1 MPLAYELVLRLGM
14 PITVAWRVT
23 YLLPCALLITMGLAV
38 LAFPYDFPRG
48 AGVGGGAKTGKS
60 LWKVVRGGV
69 GNYRAWVLALTYGYC
84 YGVELIMEN
93 VVADFFRKRFHLPME
108 AAGASLSSSSKRS
121 FGASSDATVSST
133 PSKLQ
138 ALRFAEDLSLPS
150 GHFLPM
156 CFNAFDEE
164 ADLDVLDHPVL
175 NLFYYLLVEILPSS
189 LVLYILRRI
198 PAKLRLSHSGA
209 LLQRSCY
216 SVYPWITFPE
226 QSTNP
231 ISVSADGEGGNV
243 SEKQVSPDKQIRAAL
258 LRSRFADTILKA
270 REKALDQTTKKD
282 PEKLRRE
289 REELERVQREERARL
304 QADAKAAEDVRKRA
318 EAAAADEAAAEAK
331 RQRELE
337 REAARKALQEMEK
350 IVDINEGSHFLKDLE
365 MLGSVTGEQI
375 PNLVGETSP
384 GFQMGSNT
392 LEKLGLYVK
401 NDEDGDFTDEPVAD
415 VEEGEIARQVRYER
429 PLELLAKAYAINSFD
444 IDPQNPSD
452 VVFTLEWEPIGVL
465 PCGEK
470 KDNFYYQASEWV
482 KGKQVEEVVAI
493 KNTEIVKHL
502 SLPPVKLHCSMLAE
516 DAIKAAVK
524 DYEAKKGKKMAKAEE
539 QDTPC
544 P

>member
-1 MPLAYELVLRLGM
+1 MASEYPIFCGREKWVPLQV
-14 PITVAWRVT
+14 
-23 YLLPCALLITMGLAV
+23 
-38 LAFPYDFPRG
+38 D
-48 AGVGGGAKTGKS
+48 
-60 LWKVVRGGV
+60 
-69 GNYRAWVLALTYGYC
+69 
-84 YGVELIMEN
+84 IM
-93 VVADFFRKRFHLPME
+93 K
-108 AAGASLSSSSKRS
+108 
-121 FGASSDATVSST
+121 
-133 PSKLQ
+133 
-138 ALRFAEDLSLPS
+138 
-150 GHFLPM
+150 
-156 CFNAFDEE
+156 
-164 ADLDVLDHPVL
+164 
-175 NLFYYLLVEILPSS
+175 IL
-189 LVLYILRRI
+189 
-198 PAKLRLSHSGA
+198 
-209 LLQRSCY
+209 
-216 SVYPWITFPE
+216 
-226 QSTNP
+226 
-231 ISVSADGEGGNV
+231 GGNV

-289 REELERVQREERARL
+289 REELER
-304 QADAKAAEDVRKRA
+304 
-318 EAAAADEAAAEAK
+318 
-331 RQRELE
+331 
-337 REAARKALQEMEK
+337 MEK

-415 VEEGEIARQVRYER
+415 VEEGEIARQ
-429 PLELLAKAYAINSFD
+429 
-444 IDPQNPSD
+444 D

-544 P
+544 PISNLAALSVFFPALHINKDW

>member
-1 MPLAYELVLRLGM
+1 
-14 PITVAWRVT
+14 
-23 YLLPCALLITMGLAV
+23 
-38 LAFPYDFPRG
+38 
-48 AGVGGGAKTGKS
+48 
-60 LWKVVRGGV
+60 
-69 GNYRAWVLALTYGYC
+69 
-84 YGVELIMEN
+84 
-93 VVADFFRKRFHLPME
+93 
-108 AAGASLSSSSKRS
+108 
-121 FGASSDATVSST
+121 
-133 PSKLQ
+133 
-138 ALRFAEDLSLPS
+138 
-150 GHFLPM
+150 M

-198 PAKLRLSHSGA
+198 PAKLRLSHFGA

-304 QADAKAAEDVRKRA
+304 QAEAKAAEDVRKRA

-350 IVDINEGSHFLKDLE
+350 TVDINEGIHFLKDLE

-384 GFQMGSNT
+384 GFQMGSYT
-392 LEKLGLYVK
+392 LEKLELYMK
-401 NDEDGDFTDEPVAD
+401 NDEDDEDGDFTDEPVAD

-482 KGKQVEEVVAI
+482 KGKQVVEVVAI
-493 KNTEIVKHL
+493 KNTEIAKHL

-524 DYEAKKGKKMAKAEE
+524 DYEAKKGKRMAKAEE

>member
-1 MPLAYELVLRLGM
+1 MLM
-14 PITVAWRVT
+14 
-23 YLLPCALLITMGLAV
+23 
-38 LAFPYDFPRG
+38 
-48 AGVGGGAKTGKS
+48 
-60 LWKVVRGGV
+60 VR
-69 GNYRAWVLALTYGYC
+69 
-84 YGVELIMEN
+84 
-93 VVADFFRKRFHLPME
+93 
-108 AAGASLSSSSKRS
+108 
-121 FGASSDATVSST
+121 
-133 PSKLQ
+133 
-138 ALRFAEDLSLPS
+138 
-150 GHFLPM
+150 
-156 CFNAFDEE
+156 
-164 ADLDVLDHPVL
+164 
-175 NLFYYLLVEILPSS
+175 
-189 LVLYILRRI
+189 
-198 PAKLRLSHSGA
+198 
-209 LLQRSCY
+209 
-216 SVYPWITFPE
+216 
-226 QSTNP
+226 
-231 ISVSADGEGGNV
+231 
-243 SEKQVSPDKQIRAAL
+243 
-258 LRSRFADTILKA
+258 
-270 REKALDQTTKKD
+270 TTKKD
-282 PEKLRRE
+282 PEKLRRG

-304 QADAKAAEDVRKRA
+304 QAEAKAAEEVRKRA

-350 IVDINEGSHFLKDLE
+350 TVDINEGIHFLKDLE

-401 NDEDGDFTDEPVAD
+401 NDEDDEDGDFTDEPVAD
-415 VEEGEIARQVRYER
+415 VEEGEIARQVRYEI

-493 KNTEIVKHL
+493 KNTEIAKHL